1 MKNYLSFKLCLST
14 LCALALII
22 NVSCE
27 EEDNAE
33 AFEPYRLVIGGETE
47 VAPGDTATYSTSL
60 YENETYTWSVPAGA
74 EIVSGAG
81 TFKIDVYFTA
91 DGSGDITVAAGS
103 RDITGTLPVEVVSTA
118 PVASV
123 ELESDTI
130 LTSGATGN
138 VLITFDKDI
147 DTAPEVTLISSDS
160 TSTGEAITAVEE
172 VDERTFRVTYTAG
185 TGNGVDQISVDNAV
199 SSDFFGAVEMDT
211 VVTFDIY
218 QVDNTPATGELV
230 ASRTPVNST
239 TTTTLSAIF
248 SEPLRTEDSVTVS
261 ITQTDALGM
270 TITYVDSAT
279 MSTEDGQTWTYDFQ
293 PSGDANGLVEVSV
306 GNFPTDVA
314 GNPTPMDAIEQPII
328 IQIQNE

>member
-1 MKNYLSFKLCLST
+1 MKNYLSFKLFLSALCLLS
-14 LCALALII
+14 LVI
-22 NVSCE
+22 NVSCDE
-27 EEDNAE
+27 EENAE
-33 AFEPYRLVIGGETE
+33 PFEPYRLIIGGENE
-47 VAPGDTATYSTSL
+47 VAPGDTVTYSTSL

-81 TFKIDVYFTA
+81 TFKIDVYFNA

-147 DTAPEVTLISSDS
+147 ETAPEVMLISSDS
-160 TSTGEAITAVEE
+160 TSTGEAITDVTK

-199 SSDFFGAVEMDT
+199 SSDFFGDVEMDT

-218 QVDNTPATGELV
+218 QVDNTPATGELI
-230 ASRTPVNST
+230 ASRTPIDST
-239 TTTTLSAIF
+239 TTATISAIF
-248 SEPLRTEDSVTVS
+248 SEPLRTEDSVTISV
-261 ITQTDALGM
+261 TQTDALGM
-270 TITYVDSAT
+270 TTTYVDSAT

-306 GNFPTDVA
+306 GNFPTDLA
-314 GNPTPMDAIEQPII
+314 GNPTPMEAIEPIV